1 MLVVM
6 TIPSEQESLRG
17 SVFSE
22 VVNRE
27 ARVKAP
33 PPPNILSFLFFFFF
47 LFLSLVT
54 RL

>member
-33 PPPNILSFLFFFFF
+33 PPNILSFLFFFFF